1 LKKLLKQIDSI
12 ISPISKQEK
21 QSIQEYEMS
30 LYNFINDI
38 EKLKFGE
45 TPNYNLLSQRI
56 MTCRDIILS
65 IQKSRKDQKE
75 NQIINL
81 DSDNYSTNSGSK

>member
-1 LKKLLKQIDSI
+1 
-12 ISPISKQEK
+12 
-21 QSIQEYEMS
+21 MS

-45 TPNYNLLSQRI
+45 TPNYDILSQRI

-81 DSDNYSTNSGSK
+81 DSDNYSTNSGSKQSN

>member
-1 LKKLLKQIDSI
+1 
-12 ISPISKQEK
+12 
-21 QSIQEYEMS
+21 MS

-45 TPNYNLLSQRI
+45 TPNYDLLSQRI

-81 DSDNYSTNSGSK
+81 DSDNYSTNSGSKQSN